1 MKFNIGDPVI
11 YSYEAGSKTYTHF
24 GIVKMHKKQIIYSKG
39 RKSSYQIFFPKEDIY
54 MWISEDFLTLQP
66 RISREDL
73 L

>member
-24 GIVKMHKKQIIYSKG
+24 GVVKTYRKKL
-39 RKSSYQIFFPKEDIY
+39 SYQIFFPKEDIY

-66 RISREDL
+66 RMSKEDL